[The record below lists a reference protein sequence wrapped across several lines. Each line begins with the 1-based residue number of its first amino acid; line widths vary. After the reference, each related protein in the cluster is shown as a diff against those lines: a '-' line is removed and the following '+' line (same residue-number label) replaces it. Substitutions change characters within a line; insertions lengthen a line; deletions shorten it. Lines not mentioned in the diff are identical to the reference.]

1 MKRLSV
7 PKVVTGAGLAWVRS
21 ACCLQVGPESGD
33 KRYAGANDWSKEPNT
48 RSALIPRA
56 TRAWTWHRRRIATPC
71 HFHFQLNRWR

>member
-48 RSALIPRA
+48 RVR
-56 TRAWTWHRRRIATPC
+56 
-71 HFHFQLNRWR
+71 